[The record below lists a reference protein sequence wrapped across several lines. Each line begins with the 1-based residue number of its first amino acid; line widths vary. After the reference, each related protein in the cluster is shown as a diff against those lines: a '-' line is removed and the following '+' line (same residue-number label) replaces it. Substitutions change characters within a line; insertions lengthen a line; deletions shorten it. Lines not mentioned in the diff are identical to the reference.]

1 MLLLRSIFFTILQ
14 PGTVAVLIPYW
25 LISSRSSEVAA
36 DRPLRYLGLPLI
48 IIGGAGLLWCVWEF
62 FSTGRGTIS
71 PVDPPKHLVVRG
83 LYRYVRNPMYV
94 LVIIVLLGE
103 AIFFMSVPVLIEA
116 GVFFVLANLFVMLYE
131 EPNLRRRFGESYES
145 YSKSVARW
153 IPRLSP
159 SSTWQ
164 SGSE

>member
-1 MLLLRSIFFTILQ
+1 MLLLRSILFTILQ

-25 LISSRSSEVAA
+25 LISSQDSSVAA

-48 IIGGAGLLWCVWEF
+48 IIGAAGLLWCIWEF

-103 AIFFMSVPVLIEA
+103 AIFFSSVPVLIEA
-116 GVFFVLANLFVMLYE
+116 GVFFVLASLFVMFYE
-131 EPNLRRRFGESYES
+131 EPYLRRRFGESYER
-145 YSKSVARW
+145 YTQAVGRW
-153 IPRLSP
+153 IPRFRSNA
-159 SSTWQ
+159 T
-164 SGSE
+164 